1 VDSYVVATTMRQT
14 MLIYL
19 KDASS
24 LRNAY
29 PAFWRPFAL
38 IGEGEPRL
46 NFLIVQRSNFVPT
59 WQRRMVAQPRRQTR
73 EKRHSIR
80 LIQINRRRSNKPNRV
95 DQLGKPGVHQY

>member
-38 IGEGEPRL
+38 IGEGEAR
-46 NFLIVQRSNFVPT
+46 
-59 WQRRMVAQPRRQTR
+59 
-73 EKRHSIR
+73 
-80 LIQINRRRSNKPNRV
+80 
-95 DQLGKPGVHQY
+95 